1 MRKAVYAGS
10 FDPPTNGHVWMI
22 QEGLKLFDD
31 LTIAIGINPGKTYT
45 FSVEERIAL
54 LKASLPSNE
63 HLQISDFEN
72 RFLVDYAQGIGAQYI
87 LRGIRSENDYEYERV
102 MRNINADI
110 NSNIT
115 TIFLMPPPRDCRAEL
130 QHGRGPGRPR
140 GVGGARGGIRA
151 RARLHGLAGQARLT
165 ATWGHVHRKIPNTA
179 IITA

>member
-22 QEGLKLFDD
+22 EEGLKLFDD
-31 LTIAIGINPGKTYT
+31 LTVAIGINPGKTYT

-63 HLQISDFEN
+63 HLQISDFGY

-115 TIFLMPPPRDCRAEL
+115 TIFLMPPREIAEL
-130 QHGRGPGRPR
+130 SSSMVEGLVVPEGWEAHVEEYVPGPVFTALQAKHG
-140 GVGGARGGIRA
+140 
-151 RARLHGLAGQARLT
+151 
-165 ATWGHVHRKIPNTA
+165 
-179 IITA
+179 